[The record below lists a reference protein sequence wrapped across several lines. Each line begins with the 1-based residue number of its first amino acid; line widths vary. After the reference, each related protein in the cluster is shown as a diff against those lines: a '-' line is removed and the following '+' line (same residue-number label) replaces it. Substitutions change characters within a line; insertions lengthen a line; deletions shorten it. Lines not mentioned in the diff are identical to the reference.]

1 MRFLLDLAWRD
12 LRASGRSL
20 WIFCACL
27 ALGVTLVSASGGL
40 HRLISLGLLADTR
53 NLMGGDL
60 EVDTNQALPE
70 PVLQWMNSNGEV
82 SLVTEMYT
90 MLGTEDG
97 NFLRVELQ
105 SMDARYPLY
114 GKLRLEPEQA
124 TRCTANSGS
133 NPSRRCHPPPNSA
146 LAIGGR
152 RSIPRWRIVSVSASA
167 TRFMSARW
175 RWRCAHWCWSNPTG
189 T

>member
-124 TRCTANSGS
+124 LS
-133 NPSRRCHPPPNSA
+133 SA
-146 LAIGGR
+146 TEFRAGHW
-152 RSIPRWRIVSVSASA
+152 WRIVSVSASA